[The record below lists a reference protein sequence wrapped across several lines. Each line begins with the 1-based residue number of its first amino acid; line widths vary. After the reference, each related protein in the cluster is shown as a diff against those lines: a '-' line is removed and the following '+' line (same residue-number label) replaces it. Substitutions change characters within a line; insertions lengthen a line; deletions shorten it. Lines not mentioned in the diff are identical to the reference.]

1 MKMSKEVIEQ
11 HVTWE
16 EYERIIKLLGREP
29 NLVELGI
36 FSAMWS
42 EHCSYKS
49 SRPHLKKFPT
59 EAPWVVQGPGENA
72 GIIMVDEEKEICAA
86 FKVESHNHPS
96 FIEPFHGAA
105 TGVGGI
111 LRDVFTMGARP
122 IACMDSL
129 RFGELNNDPRMKY
142 IVKGV
147 VSGISH
153 YGNCVGVPTVGGE
166 VYFDS
171 CYQTNPLVNAFAL
184 GIVKKDKIF
193 YARAAGVGNPVIYVG
208 AKTGRDGIHGA
219 TMASEEF
226 SQEEEVEK
234 KVNVQVGDP
243 FMEKLLIEACLEAM
257 EKEGIVAIQD
267 MGAAGLTS
275 SSVEMASR
283 GGVGVRLDLDKV
295 PTREEGMTP
304 YELMLSES
312 QERMLVVCEKGKEEE
327 IMEVFR
333 KWGLDACVIGEIIE
347 EPVLRLFFK
356 GEKVAEVPIKAL
368 TDEAPVYYRPF
379 RIPKYIKE
387 NASYD
392 QNSLEEPRDY
402 NEIVKKLLSSPTI
415 ASKRWIFRQ
424 YDHMVQINTVV
435 YPGGDAAV
443 LRVKESQK
451 GIAISSDCN
460 SRYCYLNPYEGGKI
474 AVAEAARNV
483 ACTGAIPRAITD
495 CLNFASPEDPEIMWQ
510 FVKTTDGMADACKI
524 LETPVVS
531 GNVSFYNETATE
543 NGKRAVYP
551 TPTVVCVGVLEDVEK
566 RMTSFFKDAGDVI
579 ILLGENVGNI
589 SGSEYQKLVEGEI
602 RGQGQFIDL
611 AFEKRLQRAL
621 IKAINEGLIKSAH
634 DVSEGGLAVN
644 LFESSFEKELGFT
657 VDLDEDI
664 RTDFLLFGEDQS
676 RIVITVSKDK
686 VEEVLN
692 FFTKETVPAKVI
704 GRVESSGRGVIKHKG
719 REIVSLDIKECKE
732 VYENSLEKHLNGE
745 TA

>member
-1 MKMSKEVIEQ
+1 MDRKVIEQ

-16 EYERIIKLLGREP
+16 EYERIVELLGREP

-72 GIIMVDEEKEICAA
+72 GIIMVDEETQTCAA

-96 FIEPFHGAA
+96 YIEPFHGAA

-122 IACMDSL
+122 VACMDSL
-129 RFGELNNDPRMKY
+129 RFGELHDPKMRY
-142 IVKGV
+142 VTKGV

-226 SQEEEVEK
+226 SSEEEVEK

-283 GGVGVRLDLDKV
+283 GGVGVVLYLDKV

-304 YELMLSES
+304 YEIMLSES
-312 QERMLVVCEKGKEEE
+312 QERMLVVCERGKENE

-333 KWGLDACVIGEIIE
+333 KWGLDATVIGEVIE
-347 EPVLRLFFK
+347 EPVLKLYWH
-356 GEKVAEVPIKAL
+356 GNVVAELPIKAL
-368 TDEAPVYYRPF
+368 TDEAPVYYRQF
-379 RIPKYIKE
+379 RVPKYILE
-387 NASYD
+387 NRNYD
-392 QNSLEEPRDY
+392 QNTIPEPEDY
-402 NEIVKKLLSSPTI
+402 NKVVKELLSSPTI
-415 ASKRWIFRQ
+415 ASKRWIWEQ

-435 YPGGDAAV
+435 YPGSDAAV
-443 LRVKESQK
+443 LRVKGTRR

-483 ACTGAIPRAITD
+483 ACSGALPRAITD
-495 CLNFASPEDPEIMWQ
+495 CLNFGSPEDPEIMWQ
-510 FVKTTDGMADACKI
+510 FVKATDGMADACRV

-531 GNVSFYNETATE
+531 GNVSFYNETKTE
-543 NGKRAVYP
+543 EGKRAVFP

-566 RMTSFFKDAGDVI
+566 RMTSYFKDEGDVI
-579 ILLGENVGNI
+579 ILLGENTGNV
-589 SGSEYQKLVEGEI
+589 SGSEYQKLRIGEFKGT
-602 RGQGQFIDL
+602 GQSIDL
-611 AFEKRLQRAL
+611 AFERTLQRSLLEAISNGV
-621 IKAINEGLIKSAH
+621 IKHAH

-644 LFESSFEKELGFT
+644 LFESSFERELGFE
-657 VDLDEDI
+657 VELDDEI
-664 RTDFLLFGEDQS
+664 RSDFLLFGEDQS
-676 RIVITVSKDK
+676 KVVISVSPEK
-686 VEEVLN
+686 VNEVLD
-692 FFTKETVPAKVI
+692 FFEKKTVPAKVI
-704 GRVESSGRGVIKHKG
+704 GRVSGERGIIRHRGKELVNLSVKEIKG
-719 REIVSLDIKECKE
+719 I
-732 VYENSLEKHLNGE
+732 YETALEKELGLQG
-745 TA
+745 

>member
-1 MKMSKEVIEQ
+1 MDRKVIEQ

-16 EYERIIKLLGREP
+16 EYQKIVELLGREP

-72 GIIMVDEEKEICAA
+72 GIIMVDEETQTCVA

-96 FIEPFHGAA
+96 YIEPFNGAA

-129 RFGELNNDPRMKY
+129 RFGELSDPKMRY
-142 IVKGV
+142 VTKGV

-184 GIVKKDKIF
+184 GVVRKDKIF

-226 SQEEEVEK
+226 SSEEEVEK

-283 GGVGVRLDLDKV
+283 GGVGVVLYLDKV

-304 YELMLSES
+304 YEIMLSES

-327 IMEVFR
+327 IMDVFR
-333 KWGLDACVIGEIIE
+333 KWGLDATVIGEVIE
-347 EPVLRLFFK
+347 EPVLKLYWH
-356 GEKVAEVPIKAL
+356 GEVVAELPIKAL

-379 RIPKYIKE
+379 RVPKYILE
-387 NASYD
+387 NRKYD
-392 QNSLEEPRDY
+392 QNSLPEPEDY
-402 NEIVKKLLSSPTI
+402 NEVVKKLLSSPTI
-415 ASKRWIFRQ
+415 ASKRWIWEQ

-435 YPGGDAAV
+435 YPGSDAAV
-443 LRVKESQK
+443 LRIKGTGK

-460 SRYCYLNPYEGGKI
+460 SRFCYLNPYEGGKI

-483 ACTGAIPRAITD
+483 ACSGAVPRAITD
-495 CLNFASPEDPEIMWQ
+495 CLNFGSPEDPEIMWQ
-510 FVKTTDGMADACKI
+510 FVKATDGMADACKV

-531 GNVSFYNETATE
+531 GNVSFYNETKTDE
-543 NGKRAVYP
+543 GKRAVFP

-566 RMTSFFKDAGDVI
+566 RMTSYFKDEGDVI
-579 ILLGENVGNI
+579 ILLGENTGNI
-589 SGSEYQKLVEGEI
+589 SGSEYQKLQIGEFKGT
-602 RGQGQFIDL
+602 GQTVDL
-611 AFEKRLQRAL
+611 RFEKTLQE
-621 IKAINEGLIKSAH
+621 AIVEAIQKGLIKHAH

-644 LFESSFEKELGFT
+644 LFESAFEKGLGFE
-657 VDLDEDI
+657 VELDDNI
-664 RTDFLLFGEDQS
+664 RSDFLLFGEDQS
-676 RIVITVSKDK
+676 RIVISVSPEK
-686 VEEVLN
+686 VEEVLD
-692 FFTKETVPAKVI
+692 FFEKRTVPAKVI
-704 GRVESSGRGVIKHKG
+704 GKIKGDRGIIKHRGKELVNIPVKEA
-719 REIVSLDIKECKE
+719 REL
-732 VYENSLEKHLNGE
+732 YETALEKELGLQG
-745 TA
+745 

>member
-1 MKMSKEVIEQ
+1 MDRRVIEQ

-16 EYERIIKLLGREP
+16 EYQKIVELLGREP

-72 GIIMVDEEKEICAA
+72 GIIMVDEETETCVV

-96 FIEPFHGAA
+96 YIEPFNGAA

-129 RFGELNNDPRMKY
+129 RFGELHDPKMRY
-142 IVKGV
+142 VTKGV

-184 GIVKKDKIF
+184 GVVKKDKIF

-226 SQEEEVEK
+226 SSEEEVEK

-283 GGVGVRLDLDKV
+283 GGVGVVLYLDKV

-304 YELMLSES
+304 YKIMLSES

-327 IMEVFR
+327 IMDVFR
-333 KWGLDACVIGEIIE
+333 MWGLDATVIGEVIE
-347 EPVLRLFFK
+347 EPVLKLFWH
-356 GEKVAEVPIKAL
+356 GEVVAELPIKAL

-379 RIPKYIKE
+379 KVPKYILE
-387 NASYD
+387 NKKYD
-392 QNSLEEPRDY
+392 QNTVPEPEDY
-402 NEIVKKLLSSPTI
+402 NEVVRKLLSSPTI
-415 ASKRWIFRQ
+415 ASKRWVWEQ

-435 YPGGDAAV
+435 YPGSDAAV
-443 LRVKESQK
+443 LRIKGTGK

-483 ACTGAIPRAITD
+483 ACSGAVPRAITD
-495 CLNFASPEDPEIMWQ
+495 CLNFGSPEDPEIMWQ
-510 FVKTTDGMADACKI
+510 FVKATDGMADACKV

-531 GNVSFYNETATE
+531 GNVSFYNETKTDE
-543 NGKRAVYP
+543 GKRAVFP
-551 TPTVVCVGVLEDVEK
+551 TPTVVCVGVLENVEK
-566 RMTSFFKDAGDVI
+566 RMTSYFKEEGDVI
-579 ILLGENVGNI
+579 ILLGENTGNI
-589 SGSEYQKLVEGEI
+589 SGSEYQKLQTGEFKGT
-602 RGQGQFIDL
+602 GQTVDL
-611 AFEKRLQRAL
+611 RFEKTLQE
-621 IKAINEGLIKSAH
+621 AIVEAIQKGLIKHAH

-644 LFESSFEKELGFT
+644 LFESAFEKGLGFE
-657 VDLDEDI
+657 VELDDDI
-664 RTDFLLFGEDQS
+664 RSDFLLFGEDQS
-676 RIVITVSKDK
+676 RIVISVSPEK
-686 VEEVLN
+686 VEEVLD
-692 FFTKETVPAKVI
+692 FFKKRTVPAKVI
-704 GRVESSGRGVIKHKG
+704 GKVRGSKGVIRHKG
-719 REIVSLDIKECKE
+719 KELVNLPIKVAEE
-732 VYENSLEKHLNGE
+732 LYETALEKELGVQS
-745 TA
+745 

>member
-1 MKMSKEVIEQ
+1 MDRKVIEQ

-16 EYERIIKLLGREP
+16 EYQKIVELLGREP

-72 GIIMVDEEKEICAA
+72 GIIMVDEETETCVA

-96 FIEPFHGAA
+96 YIEPFNGAA

-129 RFGELNNDPRMKY
+129 RFGELSDPKMRY
-142 IVKGV
+142 VTKGV

-184 GIVKKDKIF
+184 GVVKKDKIF

-226 SQEEEVEK
+226 SSEEEVEK

-283 GGVGVRLDLDKV
+283 GGVGVVLYLDKV

-304 YELMLSES
+304 YEIMLSES

-327 IMEVFR
+327 IMDVFR
-333 KWGLDACVIGEIIE
+333 KWGLDATVIGEVIE
-347 EPVLRLFFK
+347 EPVLKLFWQ
-356 GEKVAEVPIKAL
+356 GEVVAELPIKAL

-379 RIPKYIKE
+379 KVPKYILE
-387 NASYD
+387 NRKYD
-392 QNSLEEPRDY
+392 QNTVPEPEDY
-402 NEIVKKLLSSPTI
+402 NQVVRKLLSSPTI
-415 ASKRWIFRQ
+415 ASKRWIWEQ

-435 YPGGDAAV
+435 YPGSDAAV
-443 LRVKESQK
+443 LRIKGTGK

-474 AVAEAARNV
+474 AVAEASRNV
-483 ACTGAIPRAITD
+483 ACSGAVPRAITD
-495 CLNFASPEDPEIMWQ
+495 CLNFGSPEDPEIMWQ
-510 FVKTTDGMADACKI
+510 FVKATDGMADACRV

-531 GNVSFYNETATE
+531 GNVSFYNETKTDE
-543 NGKRAVYP
+543 GKRAVFP
-551 TPTVVCVGVLEDVEK
+551 TPTVVCVGVLENVEK
-566 RMTSFFKDAGDVI
+566 RMTSYFKDEGDVI
-579 ILLGENVGNI
+579 ILLGENTGNI
-589 SGSEYQKLVEGEI
+589 SGSEYQKLQIGEF
-602 RGQGQFIDL
+602 RGTGQTVDL
-611 AFEKRLQRAL
+611 RFEKTLQE
-621 IKAINEGLIKSAH
+621 AIVEAIQKGLIKHAH

-644 LFESSFEKELGFT
+644 LFESSFEKELGFE
-657 VDLDEDI
+657 VELDDDI
-664 RTDFLLFGEDQS
+664 RSDFLLFGEDQS
-676 RIVITVSKDK
+676 RIVVSVSPERVD
-686 VEEVLN
+686 EVLD
-692 FFTKETVPAKVI
+692 FFEKRTVPAKVI
-704 GRVESSGRGVIKHKG
+704 GKVKGDRGIIKHRGKELVNISVKEAK
-719 REIVSLDIKECKE
+719 EI
-732 VYENSLEKHLNGE
+732 YETALEKELGLQG
-745 TA
+745 

>member
-1 MKMSKEVIEQ
+1 MDRKVIEQ

-16 EYERIIKLLGREP
+16 EYQKIVELLGREP

-72 GIIMVDEEKEICAA
+72 GIIMVDEETETCVA

-96 FIEPFHGAA
+96 YIEPFNGAA

-129 RFGELNNDPRMKY
+129 RFGELHDPKMRY
-142 IVKGV
+142 VTKGV

-184 GIVKKDKIF
+184 GVVKKDKIF

-226 SQEEEVEK
+226 SSEEEVEK

-283 GGVGVRLDLDKV
+283 GGVGVVLYLDKV

-304 YELMLSES
+304 YEIMLSES

-327 IMEVFR
+327 IMDVFR
-333 KWGLDACVIGEIIE
+333 KWGLDATVIGEVIE
-347 EPVLRLFFK
+347 EPVLKLFWH
-356 GEKVAEVPIKAL
+356 GEVVAELPIKAL

-379 RIPKYIKE
+379 KVPKYILE
-387 NASYD
+387 NRKYD
-392 QNSLEEPRDY
+392 QNTLPEPEDY
-402 NEIVKKLLSSPTI
+402 NEVVRKLLSSPTI
-415 ASKRWIFRQ
+415 ASKRWIWEQ

-435 YPGGDAAV
+435 YPGSDAAV
-443 LRVKESQK
+443 LRIKGTGK

-474 AVAEAARNV
+474 AVAEASRNV
-483 ACTGAIPRAITD
+483 ACSGAVPRAITD
-495 CLNFASPEDPEIMWQ
+495 CLNFGSPEDPEIMWQ
-510 FVKTTDGMADACKI
+510 FVKATDGMADACKV

-531 GNVSFYNETATE
+531 GNVSFYNETKTDE
-543 NGKRAVYP
+543 GKRAVFP

-566 RMTSFFKDAGDVI
+566 RMTSYFKDEGDVI
-579 ILLGENVGNI
+579 ILLGENTGNI
-589 SGSEYQKLVEGEI
+589 SGSEYQKLQIGEF
-602 RGQGQFIDL
+602 RGTGQTVDL
-611 AFEKRLQRAL
+611 RFEKTLQE
-621 IKAINEGLIKSAH
+621 AIVEAIQKGLIKHAH

-644 LFESSFEKELGFT
+644 LFESSFEKELGFE
-657 VDLDEDI
+657 VELDDNI
-664 RTDFLLFGEDQS
+664 RSDFLLFGEDQS
-676 RIVITVSKDK
+676 RIVISVSPEK
-686 VEEVLN
+686 VKEVLD
-692 FFTKETVPAKVI
+692 FFEKRTVPAKVI
-704 GRVESSGRGVIKHKG
+704 GTVRGDRGVIKHRGKELVNIPVEEAK
-719 REIVSLDIKECKE
+719 EI
-732 VYENSLEKHLNGE
+732 YETALEKELGLQG
-745 TA
+745 

>member
-1 MKMSKEVIEQ
+1 MDRRVIEQ

-16 EYERIIKLLGREP
+16 EYQRILNLLGREP

-59 EAPWVVQGPGENA
+59 QAPWVVQGPGENA
-72 GIIMVDEEKEICAA
+72 GIIEVDSEKGICVA

-96 FIEPFHGAA
+96 FIEPFNGAA

-122 IACMDSL
+122 IACMNSL
-129 RFGELNNDPRMKY
+129 RFGELSDPKMRY

-184 GIVKKDKIF
+184 GIVRKDKIF

-226 SQEEEVEK
+226 SSEEEVEK

-243 FMEKLLIEACLEAM
+243 FLEKLLIEACLEAM

-283 GGVGVRLDLDKV
+283 GNVGVRLDLDKV

-304 YELMLSES
+304 YEIMLSES

-333 KWGLDACVIGEIIE
+333 KWELDACVIGEIIS
-347 EPVLRLFFK
+347 EPVLRLYWK
-356 GEKVAEVPIKAL
+356 GEVVAELPVDAL
-368 TDEAPVYYRPF
+368 TEKAPVYYRPF
-379 RIPKYIKE
+379 KVPQYIRK
-387 NASYD
+387 NISYD
-392 QNSLEEPRDY
+392 RNSIPEPNDL
-402 NEIVKKLLSSPTI
+402 NSIVKELLNSPTI
-415 ASKRWIFRQ
+415 ASKRWIYRQ
-424 YDHMVQINTVV
+424 YDHMVQVNTVV
-435 YPGGDAAV
+435 YPGSDAAV
-443 LRVKESQK
+443 LRIKGSRR

-483 ACTGAIPRAITD
+483 ACSGAVPRAITD
-495 CLNFASPEDPEIMWQ
+495 CLNFANPEDPEIMWQ
-510 FVKTTDGMADACKI
+510 FVKVTDGMADACKT

-531 GNVSFYNETATE
+531 GNVSFYNETVIE
-543 NGKRAVYP
+543 NRKRAIFP
-551 TPTVVCVGVLEDVEK
+551 TPTVVCVGVLDDVED
-566 RMTSFFKDAGDVI
+566 RMTSFFKDPGDVI
-579 ILLGENVGNI
+579 LLLGENMGNV
-589 SGSEYQKLVEGEI
+589 SGSEYQKLVEGEYKG
-602 RGQGQFIDL
+602 RGQSIDL
-611 AFEKRLQRAL
+611 RFEKTLQVSIVEA
-621 IKAINEGLIKSAH
+621 IKAGFVKSAH
-634 DVSEGGLAVN
+634 DISEGGLAVA
-644 LFESSFEKELGFT
+644 LFESAFENCLGFR
-657 VDLDEDI
+657 VELDEDI
-664 RTDFLLFGEDQS
+664 RSDFLIFGEEQS
-676 RIVITVSKDK
+676 RILITVEPER
-686 VEEVLN
+686 VEEAVD
-692 FFTKETVPAKVI
+692 FFTVRTVPVRVI
-704 GRVESSGRGVIKHKG
+704 GRVEGSGRGVIVHNGK
-719 REIVSLDIKECKE
+719 EIVNLSVEECKSI
-732 VYENSLEKHLNGE
+732 YESCLEKKLSGE
-745 TA
+745 A

>member
-1 MKMSKEVIEQ
+1 MDREIIEQ
-11 HVTWE
+11 HVTME
-16 EYERIIKLLGREP
+16 EYRRIVELLGREP

-72 GIIMVDEEKEICAA
+72 GIIMVDEESQICAA

-96 FIEPFHGAA
+96 YIEPFHGAA

-122 IACMDSL
+122 VACMDSL
-129 RFGELNNDPRMKY
+129 RFGELEDPKMKY
-142 IVKGV
+142 ITKGV

-184 GIVKKDKIF
+184 GIVRKDKIF

-226 SQEEEVEK
+226 SSEEEVEK

-275 SSVEMASR
+275 SSVEMAAR
-283 GGVGVRLDLDKV
+283 GGVGVKLDLDKV

-304 YELMLSES
+304 YEIMLSES
-312 QERMLVVCEKGKEEE
+312 QERMLVVCERGKEKE
-327 IMEVFR
+327 IMEVFK
-333 KWGLDACVIGEIIE
+333 KWGLDAVIIGEVIE
-347 EPVLRLFFK
+347 EPVLRLFWK
-356 GEKVAEVPIKAL
+356 GEVVAELPIKAL

-379 RIPKYIKE
+379 KVPRYILE
-387 NASYD
+387 NRNYD
-392 QNSLEEPRDY
+392 QNEIEEPSDL

-415 ASKRWIFRQ
+415 ASKRWIWEQ

-435 YPGGDAAV
+435 YPGSDAAV
-443 LRVKESQK
+443 LRVKGTQR

-460 SRYCYLNPYEGGKI
+460 SRFCYLNPYEGGKI

-483 ACTGAIPRAITD
+483 ACSGATPRAITN
-495 CLNFASPEDPEIMWQ
+495 CLNFGSPEDPEIMWQ
-510 FVKTTDGMADACKI
+510 FVKATDGMADACKV

-531 GNVSFYNETATE
+531 GNVSFYNETKTDE
-543 NGKRAVYP
+543 GKRAVFP
-551 TPTVVCVGVLEDVEK
+551 TPTVVCVGVLKDVEK
-566 RMTSFFKDAGDVI
+566 RMTSYFKDEGDVI
-579 ILLGENVGNI
+579 VLLGENTGNV
-589 SGSEYQKLVEGEI
+589 SGSEYQKLTTGEFKGT
-602 RGQGQFIDL
+602 GQTVNL
-611 AFEKRLQRAL
+611 RFEKTLQDAVVE
-621 IKAINEGLIKSAH
+621 AIEMGLLKHAH

-644 LFESSFEKELGFT
+644 LFESSFERELGFE
-657 VDLDEDI
+657 VELEDNI
-664 RTDFLLFGEDQS
+664 RTDFLLFGEEQS
-676 RIVITVSKDK
+676 RIVISTSPEMLEK
-686 VEEVLN
+686 VLE
-692 FFTKETVPAKVI
+692 FFKKRTVPAKPI
-704 GRVESSGRGVIKHKG
+704 GKVGGKTGVIKHKG
-719 REIVSLDIKECKE
+719 KKVVEIPINEAKEL
-732 VYENSLEKHLNGE
+732 YESSLEKNLGIG
-745 TA
+745 

>member
-1 MKMSKEVIEQ
+1 MDRRVIEQ

-16 EYERIIKLLGREP
+16 EYQKIVELLGREP

-72 GIIMVDEEKEICAA
+72 GIIMVDEETETCVA

-96 FIEPFHGAA
+96 YIEPFNGAA

-129 RFGELNNDPRMKY
+129 RFGELHDPKMRY
-142 IVKGV
+142 VTKGV

-184 GIVKKDKIF
+184 GVVKKDKIF

-226 SQEEEVEK
+226 SSEEEVEK

-283 GGVGVRLDLDKV
+283 GGVGVVLYLDKV

-304 YELMLSES
+304 YEIMLSES

-327 IMEVFR
+327 IMDVFR
-333 KWGLDACVIGEIIE
+333 KWGLDATVIGEVIE
-347 EPVLRLFFK
+347 EPVLKLFWH
-356 GEKVAEVPIKAL
+356 GEVVAELPIKAL

-379 RIPKYIKE
+379 RVPKYILE
-387 NASYD
+387 NKKYD
-392 QNSLEEPRDY
+392 PNTLPEPEDY
-402 NEIVKKLLSSPTI
+402 NKVVRKLLSSPTI
-415 ASKRWIFRQ
+415 ASKRWIWEQ

-435 YPGGDAAV
+435 YPGSDAAV
-443 LRVKESQK
+443 LRIKGTGK

-483 ACTGAIPRAITD
+483 ACSGAVPRAITD
-495 CLNFASPEDPEIMWQ
+495 CLNFGSPEDPEIMWQ
-510 FVKTTDGMADACKI
+510 FVKATDGMADACKV

-531 GNVSFYNETATE
+531 GNVSFYNETKTDE
-543 NGKRAVYP
+543 GKRAVFP
-551 TPTVVCVGVLEDVEK
+551 TPTVVCVGVLENVEK
-566 RMTSFFKDAGDVI
+566 RMTSFFKDEGDVI
-579 ILLGENVGNI
+579 VLLGENTGNI
-589 SGSEYQKLVEGEI
+589 SGSEYQKLQIGEF
-602 RGQGQFIDL
+602 RGTGQTIDL
-611 AFEKRLQRAL
+611 RFEKTLQE
-621 IKAINEGLIKSAH
+621 AIVEAIQRGLIKHAH

-644 LFESSFEKELGFT
+644 LFESSFEKELGFE
-657 VDLDEDI
+657 VELDDNI
-664 RTDFLLFGEDQS
+664 RSDFLLFGEDQS
-676 RIVITVSKDK
+676 RIVVSVSPERVD
-686 VEEVLN
+686 EVLD
-692 FFTKETVPAKVI
+692 FFEKRTVPAKVI
-704 GRVESSGRGVIKHKG
+704 GKIRGDRGVIKHRGKELVNILVKEAK
-719 REIVSLDIKECKE
+719 EI
-732 VYENSLEKHLNGE
+732 YETALEKELGLQG
-745 TA
+745 

>member
-1 MKMSKEVIEQ
+1 MDREIIEQ
-11 HVTWE
+11 HVTME
-16 EYERIIKLLGREP
+16 EYERILKLLGREP

-59 EAPWVVQGPGENA
+59 SAPWVVQGPGENA
-72 GIIMVDEEKEICAA
+72 GIIMVDEEKGICAA

-111 LRDVFTMGARP
+111 LRDIFTMGARP

-129 RFGELNNDPRMKY
+129 RFGELHDPRMRY

-184 GIVKKDKIF
+184 GIVKKEKIF
-193 YARAAGVGNPVIYVG
+193 YARATGVGNSVIYVG

-226 SQEEEVEK
+226 SSEEEVEK

-257 EKEGIVAIQD
+257 EKDGIVAIQD

-283 GGVGVRLDLDKV
+283 GGVGVVLYLDKV

-304 YELMLSES
+304 YEIMLSES

-327 IMEVFR
+327 IIEVFR
-333 KWGLDACVIGEIIE
+333 RWELDACVIGEIIE
-347 EPVLRLFFK
+347 EPVLRLFWHGK
-356 GEKVAEVPIKAL
+356 KVAELPVKAL
-368 TDEAPVYYRPF
+368 TEEAPVYYRPF
-379 RIPKYIKE
+379 KVPSYILR
-387 NASYD
+387 NASYN
-392 QNSLEEPRDY
+392 QNELPEPEDY
-402 NEIVKKLLSSPTI
+402 NEVVKKLLDSPTI
-415 ASKRWIFRQ
+415 ASKRWIYRQ
-424 YDHMVQINTVV
+424 YDHMVQINTAV
-435 YPGGDAAV
+435 YPGSDAAV
-443 LRVKESQK
+443 LRIKESKK

-483 ACTGAIPRAITD
+483 ACSGAKPRAITD

-510 FVKTTDGMADACKI
+510 FVKVTDGMADACKV

-543 NGKRAVYP
+543 EGKRAVFP

-566 RMTSFFKDAGDVI
+566 RMTSFFKEAGDVI
-579 ILLGENVGNI
+579 VLLGENTGNI
-589 SGSEYQKLVEGEI
+589 SGSEYQKLVEGEFKG
-602 RGQGQFIDL
+602 RGQTIDL
-611 AFEKRLQRAL
+611 RFEKTLQD
-621 IKAINEGLIKSAH
+621 AIVEAIGKGLLKSAH
-634 DVSEGGLAVN
+634 DVSEGGIAVN
-644 LFESSFEKELGFT
+644 LFESAFEKELGFD
-657 VDLDEDI
+657 VDLENDL
-664 RTDFLLFGEDQS
+664 RTDFLLFGEEQS
-676 RIVITVSKDK
+676 RVVITVSPEK
-686 VEEVLN
+686 VGEVLK
-692 FFTKETVPAKVI
+692 FFEKRAVPAKVI
-704 GRVESSGRGVIKHKG
+704 GKVTDTGRGVIRHKG
-719 REIVSLDIKECKE
+719 KEVVNLPIKECKE
-732 VYENSLEKHLNGE
+732 IYETSLEKKLAGE
-745 TA
+745 H

>member
-1 MKMSKEVIEQ
+1 MDREIIEQ

-16 EYERIIKLLGREP
+16 EYQRILKILGREP

-49 SRPHLKKFPT
+49 SKPHLKKFPT

-72 GIIMVDEEKEICAA
+72 GIIMVDEENQICAA

-122 IACMDSL
+122 VACMDSL
-129 RFGELNNDPRMKY
+129 RFGELNDPKMRY
-142 IVKGV
+142 VAKGV

-208 AKTGRDGIHGA
+208 SKTGRDGIHGA

-226 SQEEEVEK
+226 SSEEEVEK

-257 EKEGIVAIQD
+257 EKDGIVAIQD

-275 SSVEMASR
+275 SSVEMAAR
-283 GGVGVRLDLDKV
+283 GGVGVRLELDKV

-304 YELMLSES
+304 YEIMLSES

-333 KWGLDACVIGEIIE
+333 RWDLDACIIGEVIE
-347 EPVLRLFFK
+347 EPVLRLFWH
-356 GEKVAEVPIKAL
+356 GEKVAELPIKTL
-368 TDEAPVYYRPF
+368 TDEAPVYCRPF
-379 RIPKYIKE
+379 KVPEYIKE
-387 NASYD
+387 NFSYD
-392 QNSLEEPRDY
+392 QGRIPEPEDY
-402 NEIVKKLLSSPTI
+402 NEIVKKLLDSPTI
-415 ASKRWIFRQ
+415 ASKRWIYRQ

-435 YPGGDAAV
+435 YPGSDAAV
-443 LRVKESQK
+443 LRVKESKK

-483 ACTGAIPRAITD
+483 ACSGALPRAITD
-495 CLNFASPEDPEIMWQ
+495 CLNFGSPEDPEIMWQ
-510 FVKTTDGMADACKI
+510 FVKATDGMADACRV

-531 GNVSFYNETATE
+531 GNVSFYNETTTDR
-543 NGKRAVYP
+543 GKRAVFP

-566 RMTSFFKDAGDVI
+566 RMTSFFKEEGDVI
-579 ILLGENVGNI
+579 VLLGENVGNV
-589 SGSEYQKLVEGEI
+589 SGSEYQKLVEGEFKG
-602 RGQGQFIDL
+602 RGQSIDL
-611 AFEKRLQRAL
+611 AFERVLQRAL
-621 IKAINEGLIKSAH
+621 VEAIEKGLVKSAH

-644 LFESSFEKELGFT
+644 LFESAFEKELGFE
-657 VDLDEDI
+657 VDFGDNI

-676 RIVITVSKDK
+676 RVVVTVAKEK
-686 VEEVLN
+686 VEELLN
-692 FFTKETVPAKVI
+692 FFEKKTVPAKVI
-704 GRVESSGRGVIKHKG
+704 GVVTGTGKGIVRHKG
-719 REIVSLDIKECKE
+719 REVINLSIKECKE
-732 VYENSLEKHLNGE
+732 IYENSLERKLTGE
-745 TA
+745 L

>member
-1 MKMSKEVIEQ
+1 MDRRLIEQ
-11 HVTWE
+11 HVTLE
-16 EYERIIKLLGREP
+16 EYQKILELLGREP

-72 GIIMVDEEKEICAA
+72 GIIMVDEESGICAA

-96 FIEPFHGAA
+96 YIEPFNGAA

-122 IACMDSL
+122 VACMDSL
-129 RFGELNNDPRMKY
+129 RFGELHDPKMRY
-142 IVKGV
+142 VTKGV

-184 GIVKKDKIF
+184 GLVKKDKIF

-226 SQEEEVEK
+226 SSEEEVEK

-243 FMEKLLIEACLEAM
+243 FLEKLLIEACLEAM

-283 GGVGVRLDLDKV
+283 GGVGVELDLDKV

-304 YELMLSES
+304 YEIMLSES
-312 QERMLVVCEKGKEEE
+312 QERMLVVCERGKEEE
-327 IMEVFR
+327 IMNVFR
-333 KWGLDACVIGEIIE
+333 KWGLDAVVIGEVIE
-347 EPVLRLFFK
+347 EPVLRLFWK
-356 GEKVAEVPIKAL
+356 GEVVAELPIKAL

-379 RIPKYIKE
+379 KVPKYIIE
-387 NASYD
+387 NRKYD
-392 QNSLEEPRDY
+392 QNDIPEPENL
-402 NEIVKKLLSSPTI
+402 NEVVRKLLSSPTI
-415 ASKRWIFRQ
+415 ASKRWVWEQ

-435 YPGGDAAV
+435 YPGSDAAV
-443 LRVKESQK
+443 LRVKGTNK
-451 GIAISSDCN
+451 GIAMSSDCN

-483 ACTGAIPRAITD
+483 ACSGAVPRAITD
-495 CLNFASPEDPEIMWQ
+495 CLNFGSPEDPEIMWQ
-510 FVKTTDGMADACKI
+510 FVKATDGMADACKV

-531 GNVSFYNETATE
+531 GNVSFYNETKTE
-543 NGKRAVYP
+543 EGKRAIFP

-566 RMTSFFKDAGDVI
+566 RMTSYFKNEGDII
-579 ILLGENVGNI
+579 ILLGENTGNI
-589 SGSEYQKLVEGEI
+589 SGSEYQKLVEGEFKGS
-602 RGQGQFIDL
+602 GQTVDL
-611 AFEKRLQRAL
+611 RFEKTLQEAL
-621 IKAINEGLIKSAH
+621 IEAIKLKLIKHAH

-644 LFESSFEKELGFT
+644 LFESSFERGLGFE
-657 VDLDEDI
+657 VNLNDDL
-664 RTDFLLFGEDQS
+664 RTDFLLFGEEQS
-676 RIVITVSKDK
+676 RVVVSISQDRLD
-686 VEEVLN
+686 EVLE
-692 FFTKETVPAKVI
+692 FFKRKAVPAKVI
-704 GRVESSGRGVIKHKG
+704 GKVGGKRGIIKHKG
-719 REIVSLDIKECKE
+719 REVVNIPIEELKEL
-732 VYENSLEKHLNGE
+732 YENSLERELGIC
-745 TA
+745 

>member
-1 MKMSKEVIEQ
+1 MNREIVEQ

-16 EYERIIKLLGREP
+16 EYQRILKILGREP

-72 GIIMVDEEKEICAA
+72 GIIMVDEENQICAA

-122 IACMDSL
+122 VACMDSL
-129 RFGELNNDPRMKY
+129 RFGELNDPKMKY
-142 IVKGV
+142 VAKGV

-226 SQEEEVEK
+226 SSEEEVEK

-257 EKEGIVAIQD
+257 EKDGIVAIQD

-275 SSVEMASR
+275 SSVEMAAR
-283 GGVGVRLDLDKV
+283 GGVGVRLELDKV

-304 YELMLSES
+304 YEIMLSES

-333 KWGLDACVIGEIIE
+333 RWDLDACVIGEIIE
-347 EPVLRLFFK
+347 EPVLKLFWY
-356 GEKVAEVPIKAL
+356 GEKVAELPIKAL
-368 TDEAPVYYRPF
+368 TDEAPVYCRPF
-379 RIPKYIKE
+379 KVPEYIKE
-387 NASYD
+387 NLSYD
-392 QNSLEEPRDY
+392 QNRIPEPEDY
-402 NEIVKKLLSSPTI
+402 NEVVKKLLDSPTI
-415 ASKRWIFRQ
+415 ASKRWIYRQ

-435 YPGGDAAV
+435 YPGSDAAV
-443 LRVKESQK
+443 LRVKESKK

-483 ACTGAIPRAITD
+483 ACSGAIPRAITD
-495 CLNFASPEDPEIMWQ
+495 CLNFGSPEDPEIMWQ
-510 FVKTTDGMADACKI
+510 FVKATDGMADACRV

-531 GNVSFYNETATE
+531 GNVSFYNETTTDR
-543 NGKRAVYP
+543 GKRAVFP

-566 RMTSFFKDAGDVI
+566 RMTSFFKEEGDVI
-579 ILLGENVGNI
+579 VLLGENVGNI
-589 SGSEYQKLVEGEI
+589 SGSEYQKLVEGEFRG
-602 RGQGQFIDL
+602 RGQSIDL
-611 AFEKRLQRAL
+611 AFERVLQRA
-621 IKAINEGLIKSAH
+621 IVEAIEKGLVKSAH

-644 LFESSFEKELGFT
+644 LFESAFEKELGFE
-657 VDLDEDI
+657 VDFEDNI

-676 RIVITVSKDK
+676 RIVVTVAKEK
-686 VEEVLN
+686 VEELLN
-692 FFTKETVPAKVI
+692 FFEEKTVPAKVI
-704 GRVESSGRGVIKHKG
+704 GVVTGTGKGIVRHKG
-719 REIVSLDIKECKE
+719 REVINLSIKECKE
-732 VYENSLEKHLNGE
+732 IYENSLERKLTGE
-745 TA
+745 L

>member
-1 MKMSKEVIEQ
+1 MKKEIIEK
-11 HVTWE
+11 HLPLN
-16 EYERIIKLLGREP
+16 EYKKAVELLGREP

-49 SRPHLKKFPT
+49 SRVHLSKFPT
-59 EAPWVVQGPGENA
+59 KAPWVVQGPGENA
-72 GIIMVDEEKEICAA
+72 GIIMVDEEKGICAA

-96 FIEPFHGAA
+96 FIEPFNGAA

-129 RFGELNNDPRMKY
+129 RFGELSDPKMKY
-142 IVKGV
+142 VMKGV

-193 YARAAGVGNPVIYVG
+193 YAQAAGVGNPVIYVG
-208 AKTGRDGIHGA
+208 SKTGRDGIHGA

-226 SQEEEVEK
+226 SSEEEVEK

-243 FMEKLLIEACLEAM
+243 FIEKLLIEACLEAM
-257 EKEGIVAIQD
+257 ETEGIIAIQD

-283 GGVGVRLDLDKV
+283 GNVGVKLDLDKV

-304 YELMLSES
+304 YEIMLSES
-312 QERMLVVCEKGKEEE
+312 QERMLVVCEKGKEEN
-327 IMEVFR
+327 IIKVFK
-333 KWGLDACVIGEIIE
+333 KWGLDACIIGEIIE
-347 EPVLRLFFK
+347 EPVIRLFWHN
-356 GEKVAEVPIKAL
+356 EKVAELPVNIL

-379 RIPKYIKE
+379 KVPQYIIE
-387 NASYD
+387 NRSYNQEILPQPED
-392 QNSLEEPRDY
+392 L
-402 NEIVKKLLSSPTI
+402 NEITLKLLSSPTI
-415 ASKRWIFRQ
+415 ASKRWIYEQ

-435 YPGGDAAV
+435 YPGSDASV
-443 LRVKESQK
+443 LRVKESRK

-483 ACTGAIPRAITD
+483 ACSGATPRAITD

-510 FVKTTDGMADACKI
+510 FVKCTDGMADACKI

-531 GNVSFYNETATE
+531 GNVSFYNETALE
-543 NGKRAVYP
+543 NGKRAIFP
-551 TPTVVCVGVLEDVEK
+551 TPTVVCVGVLENVEK
-566 RMTSFFKDAGDVI
+566 RMTKDFKDEGDVI
-579 ILLGENVGNI
+579 ILLGENTGNI
-589 SGSEYQKLVEGEI
+589 SGSEYQKLIEGEFKGT
-602 RGQGQFIDL
+602 GQTIDL
-611 AFEKRLQRAL
+611 KFEKTLQNS
-621 IKAINEGLIKSAH
+621 IVEAIQKELIKSAH
-634 DVSEGGLAVN
+634 DISEGGIAVA
-644 LFESSFEKELGFT
+644 LFESSFGRNLGFE
-657 VDLDEDI
+657 VNLNDNI
-664 RTDFLLFGEDQS
+664 RSDFLLFGEEQS
-676 RIVITVSKDK
+676 RIIISVSPEKE
-686 VEEVLN
+686 EEVLE
-692 FFTKETVPAKVI
+692 FFKERTIPAKRI
-704 GRVESSGRGVIKHKG
+704 GVVKGNRGIISHNG
-719 REIVSLDIKECKE
+719 KE
-732 VYENSLEKHLNGE
+732 VINISVEEAKQYYETGLEKNL
-745 TA
+745 

>member
-1 MKMSKEVIEQ
+1 MDKKTIEQ
-11 HVTWE
+11 HVTYE
-16 EYERIIKLLGREP
+16 EYEKIKELLGREP

-59 EAPWVVQGPGENA
+59 TAPWVVQGPGENA
-72 GIIMVDEEKEICAA
+72 GIITVDEERQICAA

-96 FIEPFHGAA
+96 YIEPFHGAA

-129 RFGELNNDPRMKY
+129 RFGELKDSKMKY

-184 GIVKKDKIF
+184 GIVKREKIF
-193 YARAAGVGNPVIYVG
+193 YAKAAGVGNPVIYVG
-208 AKTGRDGIHGA
+208 SKTGRDGIHGA

-226 SQEEEVEK
+226 SSEEEVEK

-243 FMEKLLIEACLEAM
+243 FVEKLLIEACLEAM

-283 GGVGVRLDLDKV
+283 GGVGIELNLDKV
-295 PTREEGMTP
+295 PLREENMTP
-304 YELMLSES
+304 YEIMLSES
-312 QERMLVVCEKGKEEE
+312 QERMLVVCEKGKEKE
-327 IMEVFR
+327 IIDVFK
-333 KWGLDACVIGEIIE
+333 KWGLDACIIGKIIE
-347 EPVLRLFFK
+347 EPVIRLFWRN
-356 GEKVAEVPIKAL
+356 EKVAEVPIKAL

-379 RIPKYIKE
+379 KVPKYIISNRNYNPEKE
-387 NASYD
+387 IPQPSD
-392 QNSLEEPRDY
+392 L
-402 NEIVKKLLSSPTI
+402 NEITAKLLSSPTI
-415 ASKRWIFRQ
+415 ASKKWIYQQ
-424 YDHMVQINTVV
+424 YDHMVQINTVI
-435 YPGGDAAV
+435 YPGGDAAL
-443 LRVKESQK
+443 LRVKGSRK

-483 ACTGAIPRAITD
+483 ACTGAVPKAITD
-495 CLNFASPEDPEIMWQ
+495 CLNFGSPEDPEIMWQ
-510 FVKTTDGMADACKI
+510 FVKATDGMADACRI
-524 LETPVVS
+524 LNTPVVS

-543 NGKRAVYP
+543 EGKRAIYP
-551 TPTVVCVGVLEDVEK
+551 TPTVVCVGVIEDIEK
-566 RMTSFFKDAGDVI
+566 RMTSYFKNEGDFI
-579 ILLGENVGNI
+579 ILLGENTGNV
-589 SGSEYQKLVEGEI
+589 SGSEYQKLVTGTI
-602 RGQGQFIDL
+602 KGTGQQIDL
-611 AFEKRLQRAL
+611 QFEKKLQEAL
-621 IKAINEGLIKSAH
+621 IKSINLGLIKSAH
-634 DVSEGGLAVN
+634 DISEGGLAVN
-644 LFESSFEKELGFT
+644 LFESSFEKELGFE
-657 VDLDEDI
+657 VELDEEI
-664 RTDFLLFGEDQS
+664 RSDFLLFGEEPS
-676 RIVITVSKDK
+676 RVIVTASPERT
-686 VEEVLN
+686 EEVLD
-692 FFTKETVPAKVI
+692 FFKKQLIPARVI
-704 GRVESSGRGVIKHKG
+704 GKVTETGRGIIKHRGKIVVDL
-719 REIVSLDIKECKE
+719 EINKAKHL
-732 VYENSLEKHLNGE
+732 YENSLEKEITGE
-745 TA
+745 KN